1 MTKANVPKAPLIT
14 KLCKQIEKE
23 KGIKILFAV
32 ENGSRAWR
40 MESEDS
46 DYDVRFVYHHPMEK
60 YISLSQPKDV
70 IEKYYDQE
78 GKPHAAQGCFIDI
91 VGFDVFKYLRLLI
104 NSNPTAIEWLKSDI
118 VYYGKQNLKF
128 RDFAFKCFK
137 KISLFYHYQSLC
149 RQNYQKYIKSKT
161 LVSYKKYLYA
171 LRGLVNATYVQKT
184 GKVPPIDFTDTVK
197 KADFLPKNIRDRIL
211 KIIELK
217 KSGREKQI
225 IDNIPMFDKYLE
237 SFLKQECKEIPK
249 FDKKAVQILE
259 KELKKLL
266 FKSKQKN

>member
-1 MTKANVPKAPLIT
+1 MTKANVPKTPLVK

-23 KGIKILFAV
+23 KKVKILFAV

-46 DYDVRFVYHHPMEK
+46 DYDVRFVYYHPLEK

-70 IEKYYDQE
+70 IEKFYDE
-78 GKPHAAQGCFIDI
+78 KGKPHPAKGCFIDI
-91 VGFDVFKYLRLLI
+91 VGFDVIKYLKLLI

-118 VYYGKQNLKF
+118 VYHGKQTKVF
-128 RDFAFKCFK
+128 QEFAFNHFK
-137 KISLFYHYQSLC
+137 KISLFYHYQSLS
-149 RQNYQKYIKSKT
+149 RQNYQKYIKSKAH
-161 LVSYKKYLYA
+161 VSYKKYLYA

-184 GKVPPIDFTDTVK
+184 GKVPPIDFADTVK
-197 KADFLPKNIRDRIL
+197 KAKFLPKTIRDRIL

-225 IDNIPMFDKYLE
+225 IDNIPMLDKYIG
-237 SFLKQECKEIPK
+237 SFLKKECKEVPA
-249 FDKKAVQILE
+249 FDKKAVLMLE

-266 FKSKQKN
+266 FKQ